1 MSQRWRKSLK
11 QDSTRCEI
19 IPAHFCIALL
29 TWFELFLPPSEL
41 SFFVNACHNVQRLIS
56 KEFRKVWL
64 RTVHKQSVVPRQ
76 ALILRVALWVM
87 TTAWF
92 VALLDVSLLLLR
104 EFFKPY
110 CLAALDF
117 GTGVEQ
123 PSGCLIVRKCQT
135 VQFMGRSMD

>member
-1 MSQRWRKSLK
+1 MMSQRWRKSLK

-19 IPAHFCIALL
+19 IPAHFCVALL

-117 GTGVEQ
+117 GTGVNNH
-123 PSGCLIVRKCQT
+123 PVVSSSGNVRPC
-135 VQFMGRSMD
+135 SS